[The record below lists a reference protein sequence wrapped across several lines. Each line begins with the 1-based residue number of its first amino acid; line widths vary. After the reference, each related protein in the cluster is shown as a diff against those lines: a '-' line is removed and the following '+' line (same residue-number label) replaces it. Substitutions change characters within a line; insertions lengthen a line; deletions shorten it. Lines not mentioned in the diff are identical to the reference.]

1 MGTFGP
7 GKAVPNANF
16 GYAVPSDALADTP
29 ATVAREEAAE
39 RGHSNMNDESHSPA
53 KGTRQAEQASSGGL
67 AALSRVTFSDS
78 DAGEI
83 FRVATAAVGGLAPCQ
98 VEASYRSV
106 NGGFV
111 RFPPSQPAHP
121 DIERHRESGWD
132 GQVDAKDGRW
142 GWAFPLSHRSTVNG
156 CLVVSA
162 ASAPSKNQIQL
173 LTILA
178 QQTGAALAHAAMHE
192 SDSGDTAKLTKS
204 NADLKVANADLKVA
218 NRELGTTVT
227 RLQRQTN
234 VHEVLSTAVAAGMGE
249 QGIADALND
258 LTGHS
263 VGIEDRFGNLRC
275 WAGPG
280 QPHPYPKQMTDE
292 RELLLHELAAQTGQ
306 ARIGGRVLTLV
317 QPRAEILGVL
327 ALNDPDDTVTEDDL
341 LTLRYGSTVL
351 ALELSHQR
359 AVAEIELNLR
369 RDLVDDLLAGTDR
382 DGAYARADAL
392 GHDLR
397 RPHHV
402 VVMQSTGGTES
413 TLPVAAGRAATALH
427 LNYVLGRHA
436 GLVVLLTDGRPDP
449 RALHHAI
456 SEILGRTT
464 SVIGIGSRCAVPDDF
479 PQSFIEARRAMSI
492 RLRSVSPEGAAA
504 FDELGFYRLID
515 AAHGGGE
522 VESFVR
528 EWLGTLLDY
537 DDSKNSELVMT
548 LSDYLEC
555 GGNYDESAAALHVH
569 RSTLRYRLAR
579 IAQLTGHDLRKVDT
593 RFNLHA
599 ATRAW
604 RFLNPD
610 G

>member
-1 MGTFGP
+1 
-7 GKAVPNANF
+7 
-16 GYAVPSDALADTP
+16 
-29 ATVAREEAAE
+29 
-39 RGHSNMNDESHSPA
+39 MNNESHSPA
-53 KGTRQAEQASSGGL
+53 QGTRQVEQTSSAGL
-67 AALSRVTFSDS
+67 AVLSLVTFSDS
-78 DAGEI
+78 GLGDI
-83 FRVATAAVGGLAPCQ
+83 FRVAEAAVGDLGPCQ

-121 DIERHRESGWD
+121 DIERHRQSGWD

-142 GWAFPLSHRSTVNG
+142 GWAFPLSYRRAING

-162 ASAPSKNQIQL
+162 ASAPSKNQFQL

-178 QQTGAALAHAAMHE
+178 QQTGAALAHAAMHDR
-192 SDSGDTAKLTKS
+192 DSAEAAKLTKS
-204 NADLKVANADLKVA
+204 NADLKVANC
-218 NRELGTTVT
+218 ELGKTVT

-249 QGIADALND
+249 QGIADALNH

-263 VGIEDRFGNLRC
+263 VGLEDRFGNLRC

-292 RELLLHELAAQTGQ
+292 RELLLHQLAAQTGQ
-306 ARIGGRVLTLV
+306 ARIGRRVLTLV

-327 ALNDPDDTVTEDDL
+327 ALNDPDDTATEDNL
-341 LTLRYGSTVL
+341 LALRYGSTVL
-351 ALELSHQR
+351 ALELAHQR

-369 RDLVDDLLAGTDR
+369 RDLVDDLLAGTVR

-402 VVMQSTGGTES
+402 VVMQTTGHTES
-413 TLPVAAGRAATALH
+413 TLAIAAGRAATALH
-427 LNYVLGRHA
+427 LNYLLGRHA
-436 GLVVLLTDGRPDP
+436 GLVVLLTDARPDP
-449 RALHHAI
+449 RALYHAI
-456 SEILGRTT
+456 SEILGRTS
-464 SVIGIGSRCAVPDDF
+464 SVIGIGSRCTVPDDF
-479 PQSFIEARRAMSI
+479 PQSFMEARRALNI
-492 RLRSVSPEGAAA
+492 RLCSVNPEGAAA
-504 FDELGFYRLID
+504 FDELGFYRIID
-515 AAHGGGE
+515 AAHGDGE

-528 EWLGTLLDY
+528 EWLGPLLDY
-537 DDSKNSELVMT
+537 DDRKNSELVMT

-555 GGNYDESAAALHVH
+555 GGKYEESAAALHIH

-579 IAQLTGHDLRKVDT
+579 IAELTGHDLRKVDT